1 MTISLYFQFYIL
13 MQVQI
18 RAILA
23 SLVCC
28 LLFEI
33 STAGRC
39 GVSAP
44 QRTLSELHSGCSSNS
59 RSCHPDCVAA
69 MHRFCGQVTYPT
81 AMITLG
87 VSREH
92 INGRIGISC
101 IQSRWSGNVPIS
113 TLQSYRSGCN
123 AGKSQHRDCLAAIHR
138 YCQATLGGT
147 QFAGT
152 SQEVPSSRALYI
164 KCFQTPRKE
173 HVHHNVLAARHSRCT
188 YPNSDSDN
196 CYAAASRWCVFL
208 GYSGGITQEVNTN
221 GVTVACYNA
230 EFTNDVFVSR
240 ISDYFLAERQAAQV
254 CSFNF
259 DINHGAILSQTPL
272 FLKTETYDN
281 RASSV
286 PLHSNFQ
293 VSKQVTETSSFTHSH
308 SFTIGAQ
315 TTISARLPFFGG
327 SSITLSASVTSGI
340 SLTSETRKAT
350 SYSTTSSVE
359 VPAGEGIV
367 KEAIVQKAS
376 ISVPWTAT
384 IINGLGAAATISGQW
399 RGISTY
405 NFRVTQEDIDGF
417 CPCATS

>member
-1 MTISLYFQFYIL
+1 MQIS
-13 MQVQI
+13 
-18 RAILA
+18 AIVA
-23 SLVCC
+23 SLMCC
-28 LLFEI
+28 LLSEI
-33 STAGRC
+33 SAAGRC

-44 QRTLSELHSGCSSNS
+44 QITLSELHSGCSSNS
-59 RSCHPDCVAA
+59 RSRHPDCVAA

-81 AMITLG
+81 AMTTLG

-92 INGRIGISC
+92 TNGRIGMSC

-113 TLQSYRSGCN
+113 TLQRHHSNCN

-152 SQEVPSSRALYI
+152 SQEVPSSSALYV

-173 HVHHNVLAARHSRCT
+173 HVRHDVLASRHGGCT
-188 YPNSDSDN
+188 FPNSDSDN

-208 GYSGGITQEVNTN
+208 GYSGGITQEVNTI

-240 ISDYFLAERQAAQV
+240 ISDFFLAERRAARV
-254 CSFNF
+254 CNFSF
-259 DINHGAILSQTPL
+259 DIDHGTVSSQTPL

-286 PLHSNFQ
+286 SLRSNFQ

-308 SFTIGAQ
+308 SFTIGAEI
-315 TTISARLPFFGG
+315 TISTRLPFFGG
-327 SSITLSASVTSGI
+327 SDITLSASATSGV
-340 SLTSETRKAT
+340 SLTREIRKAI
-350 SYSTTSSVE
+350 SYSTTSSVV

-399 RGISTY
+399 RGVNTF

-417 CPCATS
+417 CPCAT